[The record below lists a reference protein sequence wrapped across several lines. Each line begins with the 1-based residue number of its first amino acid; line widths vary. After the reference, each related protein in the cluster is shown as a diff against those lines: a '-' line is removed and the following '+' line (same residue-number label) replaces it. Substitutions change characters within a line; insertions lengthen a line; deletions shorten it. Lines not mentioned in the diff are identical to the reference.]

1 VDIGSRKVNIGFR
14 SGLRVR
20 EWIRDPKLDAGS
32 GVDAGSRGLDIGSR
46 CNEILVL
53 SIDEEDASYD
63 KNQQGRKQR
72 DVKRSL
78 CRWYG

>member
-1 VDIGSRKVNIGFR
+1 MDIGSRKVNTGFR

-32 GVDAGSRGLDIGSR
+32 RVDAGSRGLDIGSR
-46 CNEILVL
+46 YNKMLVL
-53 SIDEEDASYD
+53 STDKEDTSYD

-72 DVKRSL
+72 DIKRSL
-78 CRWYG
+78 YRWYR